1 MRQFAKLVV
10 LQLLRAYKWA
20 ISPMLPPSCRFVPTC
35 SEYAME
41 AVDRYGVLRGG
52 LMALARLLRCHPL
65 AHAGYDPVVKDG
77 KRELE
82 EKCGAT
88 TRGNASAAHTVW
100 WKLWWKSNASVTSRK
115 NGAFAAWWKS
125 GAFATLRKRGALATS
140 WKSRA
145 LAPRH
150 VLKTL
155 MGFSPRAR
163 LLHLKRNA

>member
-1 MRQFAKLVV
+1 MRQFPKLVV

-52 LMALARLLRCHPL
+52 LMSLARLLRCHPL
-65 AHAGYDPVVKDG
+65 AHAGFDPVVKDG
-77 KRELE
+77 KPEWE
-82 EKCGAT
+82 EERGAT
-88 TRGNASAAHTVW
+88 TRGRAAAY
-100 WKLWWKSNASVTSRK
+100 K
-115 NGAFAAWWKS
+115 GAAYTAWWKV
-125 GAFATLRKRGALATS
+125 L
-140 WKSRA
+140 WKSGA

>member
-41 AVDRYGVLRGG
+41 AVDRYGILRGG

-65 AHAGYDPVVKDG
+65 AHAGYDPVVNDG
-77 KRELE
+77 ERELE
-82 EKCGAT
+82 SERGAT
-88 TRGNASAAHTVW
+88 TRGN
-100 WKLWWKSNASVTSRK
+100 
-115 NGAFAAWWKS
+115 
-125 GAFATLRKRGALATS
+125 
-140 WKSRA
+140 
-145 LAPRH
+145 P
-150 VLKTL
+150 
-155 MGFSPRAR
+155 SPVY

>member
-1 MRQFAKLVV
+1 MPQFPKLVV
-10 LQLLRAYKWA
+10 LQLLRAYKWT

-35 SEYAME
+35 SEYAIE

-77 KRELE
+77 KPDSE
-82 EKCGAT
+82 EERGAT
-88 TRGNASAAHTVW
+88 TRGSASVAHTVR
-100 WKLWWKSNASVTSRK
+100 WKLR
-115 NGAFAAWWKS
+115 WKS
-125 GAFATLRKRGALATS
+125 G
-140 WKSRA
+140 A

-155 MGFSPRAR
+155 MCFSPRAR

>member
-1 MRQFAKLVV
+1 MPQFAKLVV

-35 SEYAME
+35 SEYAVE

-52 LMALARLLRCHPL
+52 LMALARLLRCHPF

-77 KRELE
+77 KPECGE
-82 EKCGAT
+82 ERSETMRA
-88 TRGNASAAHTVW
+88 NASAYQGATYTAW
-100 WKLWWKSNASVTSRK
+100 WKV
-115 NGAFAAWWKS
+115 WWKS
-125 GAFATLRKRGALATS
+125 G
-140 WKSRA
+140 A

-150 VLKTL
+150 VLRTL

-163 LLHLKRNA
+163 LLHLKRNT